1 MGRLQLDMEILQGT
15 CQSCHVPCC
24 STPALLC
31 SRTHRTVP
39 VQMWMDETKSSFE
52 MAKAKIDGRDI
63 SYPYLLDAKGEPRL
77 QCTNAFM
84 IWYCERCDTVT
95 KKSVVEKAE
104 SWLMACGNLC
114 RVKFDPSGPGLTKGI
129 FTQAMLVKVAIK
141 GHQEAYSLH
150 SIASGKEV
158 AARAD
163 NLLSY
168 AEMQDSSMVRDA
180 PHTNSLSQ
188 WEFPH
193 FRSVIRLASPSVG
206 ALRPRTAVPIQHPI

>member
-1 MGRLQLDMEILQGT
+1 MDVQPNDPAPQQETPTRVVDRVTEHTIRFETWVGYNSTWKYFKVRA
-15 CQSCHVPCC
+15 SCHVPCC

-84 IWYCERCDTVT
+84 IWFCERCDIVV
-95 KKSVVEKAE
+95 KKTVVEKAE
-104 SWLMACGNLC
+104 SWLMACGNLS
-114 RVKFDPSGPGLTKGI
+114 RVKFDPNGPGLTKGI

-141 GHQEAYSLH
+141 SHQEAYGLH

-158 AARAD
+158 AARAVAT
-163 NLLSY
+163 S
-168 AEMQDSSMVRDA
+168 
-180 PHTNSLSQ
+180 
-188 WEFPH
+188 
-193 FRSVIRLASPSVG
+193 
-206 ALRPRTAVPIQHPI
+206 